1 MSQRFRTVLLPG
13 RHHVLTRFQ
22 ADYLHALLAGEAT
35 DTEGEP
41 VEVAEDAVVVW
52 AVTSANHRGT
62 RRNPVPAA
70 RREAAIERF
79 ALAEGIESLVVG
91 VVDVAPTDR
100 FAELTVKTVAHETGG
115 RRTPTPADTV
125 VACSTAAVTAM
136 YRALGYRV
144 VPVEAGHPAD
154 PARPWDVLE
163 LLVAGDESWR
173 DLAHPATVSVLDRYG
188 LVDAVRTI
196 CTDPV
201 VGSDG
206 GLTAT
211 REYRSYIAAF
221 EAAADRKW
229 AQARPW
235 VRPGRIVDIGCA
247 TGAMLE
253 LAAAEPSLH
262 ESDLF
267 GVEVARHLYDECE
280 HRKAQGAFAANPNTF
295 FVHAN
300 VLAGPVL
307 PPGTVDTTTT
317 FALTHEI
324 LSYGDGVPA
333 LERLAA
339 EIARHTAPGGVWVN
353 SDVCGPR
360 RRRPPGPPP
369 APDGRRRP
377 RTPRSTWPPCPTRR
391 PTSRACPPAPGSTSS
406 PSTSAAAPASRSPT
420 RRTAT
425 TSCSPLADAMEF
437 LTKRS
442 YTDNWLSETHE
453 RFCALDGDA
462 WARLVTAAGFEVD
475 PRSGPWRNEW
485 LVENVLARSRSC
497 STRSPGSS
505 WTGPTRTSCSWPA
518 PGERLGQGQRELQ
531 DRPRVLQAVA
541 VELAQ
546 LAHPVPHGLR
556 VHEQLG
562 GHRVAPAV
570 VQQPGAQRLGELLP
584 RALRQVLQRGQRR
597 GPQVGQGVLVGVQH
611 QLAQPLLGVHRGA
624 GPTPPSS
631 ATRTARRWEAA
642 TSHHG
647 RGGPTTASRPSSARS
662 RAARPDPSASGTSR
676 TAGSSS
682 PGCSVAGSSTAAA
695 PRTRAPGTR
704 TAVRVRG
711 GVQPA
716 RSAAAT
722 SSSCGAPA
730 SSRRPSFSSSRARAR
745 PVACSSS
752 ACPETLAAESA
763 SM

>member
-1 MSQRFRTVLLPG
+1 VSEPFRTVLLPG

-22 ADYLHALLAGEAT
+22 ADYLHALLAGQVT

-41 VEVAEDAVVVW
+41 VAMAPDAVVVW

-100 FAELTVKTVAHETGG
+100 FSELTVKTVAHETGG

-144 VPVEAGHPAD
+144 VPVEAGDAAD
-154 PARPWDVLE
+154 PPRPWDVLE
-163 LLVAGDESWR
+163 LLVAGDETWR

-235 VRPGRIVDIGCA
+235 VRPGRIVDVGCA

-280 HRKAQGAFAANPNTF
+280 HRRAQGAFAANPNTF

-300 VLAGPVL
+300 VLAGPVF

-324 LSYGDGVPA
+324 LSYGDGVPS
-333 LERLAA
+333 LERLAR
-339 EIARHTAPGGVWVN
+339 EIAEQTAPGGVWIN
-353 SDVCGPR
+353 FDVCGPAGGDR
-360 RRRPPGPPP
+360 RVRLRLRTDDGVRGTGPVDLTTH
-369 APDGRRRP
+369 PDPQAHLDGL
-377 RTPRSTWPPCPTRR
+377 ST
-391 PTSRACPPAPGSTSS
+391 RARFDQFAVDFRANAGVPFRYDEDGDDVLLS
-406 PSTSAAAPASRSPT
+406 
-420 RRTAT
+420 
-425 TSCSPLADAMEF
+425 LADAMEF

-485 LVENVLARSRSC
+485 LVQNVLA
-497 STRSPGSS
+497 P
-505 WTGPTRTSCSWPA
+505 
-518 PGERLGQGQRELQ
+518 
-531 DRPRVLQAVA
+531 V
-541 VELAQ
+541 AQ
-546 LAHPVPHGLR
+546 LLDPGTG
-556 VHEQLG
+556 EQLDWPDT
-562 GHRVAPAV
+562 HILLVA
-570 VQQPGAQRLGELLP
+570 RLPE
-584 RALRQVLQRGQRR
+584 
-597 GPQVGQGVLVGVQH
+597 
-611 QLAQPLLGVHRGA
+611 
-624 GPTPPSS
+624 
-631 ATRTARRWEAA
+631 
-642 TSHHG
+642 
-647 RGGPTTASRPSSARS
+647 
-662 RAARPDPSASGTSR
+662 
-676 TAGSSS
+676 S
-682 PGCSVAGSSTAAA
+682 P
-695 PRTRAPGTR
+695 
-704 TAVRVRG
+704 
-711 GVQPA
+711 
-716 RSAAAT
+716 
-722 SSSCGAPA
+722 
-730 SSRRPSFSSSRARAR
+730 
-745 PVACSSS
+745 
-752 ACPETLAAESA
+752 
-763 SM
+763 